1 MPFTGAAVG
10 ACCLRDFDH
19 QRRLTMRHSPSSAVF
34 GVSELC
40 ISIIDLLCDSASDL
54 KSCALVS
61 RDFTFPAQSHL
72 FRVVDLDLNVRISH
86 RTHIT
91 FRGSRLQTL
100 THYSDGSERR
110 KKAAARLHQLMDGAP
125 HFRPLV
131 RIVHAP
137 IDETVLTHVLNMRL
151 TRLTHLSLKGPLPY
165 TDALYAMRDLIAL
178 PSIQW
183 LTLCTSFLRDGLDLL
198 LSHRTTP
205 LRTLE
210 IFPLYQSVDHT
221 EYNKIRRLEMRLLN
235 WDHTDARP
243 WHSSAG
249 SDQGIRI
256 SNLFLYQLASEP
268 TGWLLDEDSPLDL
281 SQLRSVQT
289 YDCPISP
296 VLTLPRSA
304 RRTVEEFRLNAEL
317 ISHHRPL
324 AGFAALKTLRL
335 IGTPPALLAALETLP
350 PRSDHLEVIT
360 LAARDYFRIDIA
372 VLAPLDAL
380 LDRPHLPA
388 LTRVEVS
395 VGPFHPERVHQNISH
410 STRMGA
416 ETDYDDSAFVSAF
429 SAMHARGVLVVHDVG
444 EWGAELAGR
453 ERFMIYI

>member
-1 MPFTGAAVG
+1 
-10 ACCLRDFDH
+10 
-19 QRRLTMRHSPSSAVF
+19 F

-40 ISIIDLLCDSASDL
+40 VSIIDLLYDSASDL

-86 RTHIT
+86 RTHST

-100 THYSDGSERR
+100 THYSDGFERR
-110 KKAAARLHQLMDGAP
+110 KEAAARLHQLMDGAP
-125 HFRPLV
+125 HLRPLV
-131 RIVHAP
+131 RTVHAP

-151 TRLTHLSLKGPLPY
+151 TRLTHLSLKGLLPY
-165 TDALYAMRDLIAL
+165 TDALYAMRDVIAL

-198 LSHRTTP
+198 FSHRTTP

-210 IFPLYQSVDHT
+210 IFPLYQSAEHT
-221 EYNKIRRLEMRLLN
+221 EHDKIRRLEMGLLN
-235 WDHTDARP
+235 WDHTNARP
-243 WHSSAG
+243 WYSSAG
-249 SDQGIRI
+249 SDQGTRI
-256 SNLFLYQLASEP
+256 SNLFLYQFPSEP

-289 YDCPISP
+289 YDCPLSP
-296 VLTLPRSA
+296 ALMLPRTA
-304 RRTVEEFRLNAEL
+304 RRTVEELRLDAGL
-317 ISHHRPL
+317 ISQHRPL

-335 IGTPPALLAALETLP
+335 IGTLPLLLAALATLP

-360 LAARDYFRIDIA
+360 LAARGSRIGIA

-380 LDRPHLPA
+380 LDRLHLPA
-388 LTRVEVS
+388 LTRVDVS
-395 VGPFHPERVHQNISH
+395 VARFHIERVHPHISH
-410 STRMGA
+410 STRIRA
-416 ETDYDDSAFVSAF
+416 KTDYDDSAVVPAF
-429 SAMHARGVLVVHDVG
+429 SAMHARGVLVVHDVRG
-444 EWGAELAGR
+444 SGA
-453 ERFMIYI
+453 